1 MQRSKTMVMGTIIGE
16 LTLLAIVGAALYASF
31 PFVYSYIMNPENKAD
46 TFVIVLC
53 LIVLV
58 LVFLYNTTNRIIF
71 RVRILLRK
79 TNPLTDK

>member
-16 LTLLAIVGAALYASF
+16 LTLLAIVGATLYASF
-31 PFVYSYIMNPENKAD
+31 PLIHSYVLGFEDKTD
-46 TFVIVLC
+46 TFVVLFVLIIVT
-53 LIVLV
+53 I
-58 LVFLYNTTNRIIF
+58 VFLSTSISRIVF